1 VPTVTCAKKRVV
13 VYLHSKD
20 GRVFV
25 GENLCRNPQ
34 SACPRAPGEGYEKC
48 KSVCDQVGHAEMNAL
63 AAAGDAAIGATVL
76 LVGHHHYCRACQEA
90 LFDAGVS
97 RLMRNEGQQ

>member
-1 VPTVTCAKKRVV
+1 MTCAKKRVV

-25 GENLCRNPQ
+25 GENACRRPQ
-34 SACPRAPGEGYEKC
+34 AVCPRVPGEGYEKC
-48 KSVCDQVGHAEMNAL
+48 RTVCDQIGHAEVVAL
-63 AAAGDAAIGATVL
+63 AQAGAAAHGATAL

-90 LFDAGVS
+90 LFAAGVKS
-97 RLMRNEGQQ
+97 LMRYEEDRA